1 MSEIPTINLG
11 YATTD
16 VFGLLH
22 AQIESIGEKID
33 IAQYNTKLLLTL
45 EDFYK
50 LISHPIVKGDIH
62 NVNILKSSG
71 LVVTKINGEYF
82 GLMIKGESS
91 VEQSGFVCEKITAD
105 RQYGVMGLHR
115 ETFPINFGGEQHGS
129 KN

>member
-11 YATTD
+11 CATTD

-22 AQIESIGEKID
+22 ARVESIGEKID
-33 IAQYNTKLLLTL
+33 VTQYNTKLLLTL

-50 LISHPIVKGDIH
+50 FIKHPRVRGDIH
-62 NVNILKSSG
+62 NINILKSSG
-71 LVVTKINGEYF
+71 LAVTKINGEYF

-105 RQYGVMGLHR
+105 RQCGMIGLHR
-115 ETFPINFGGEQHGS
+115 ETFPITFRGEQHGS
-129 KN
+129 EN